1 MAVRDYM
8 LAIDFSGAGDFTGP
22 YDDVSSYLLDTYL
35 EVEYGRDT
43 PRADGPMVSGRL
55 GFSVNNLDKR
65 FSSAN
70 SASPIAGRVTSG
82 RRAKLSYGSTV
93 LLSGVTEG
101 VVVDPNHPADA
112 ATFEVLDAWGRPGAE
127 QLSTPLYTG
136 VRTGTAIGH
145 VLDAIGWTGAR
156 DIDNGSTHIPY
167 WWAEAEDAATAIDKL
182 VASEGPPA
190 VAYVQGG
197 TFVFRDRH
205 HRITRA
211 ASMTSQATFTGALST
226 AGPGG
231 AFRIGSKRVYD
242 DGLSHIANAA
252 TFAVEQRAPAADTV
266 VWSTDDPI
274 SLAANDSITLQAQA
288 ADPFYSATVAA
299 TTDGTVTATLSRTSG
314 RAVAVTL
321 TTGGAPAIVTRIA
334 ITATSLPVVRTVK
347 VTAEDAASI
356 ATYER
361 NEWPGEVPWANIYDA
376 QAIATRIV
384 AVYAQPRPAVTITVA
399 SLDASYLAQI
409 IARQISD
416 RITIR
421 DDDIGINTDYMIEK
435 ITHRITKLGVMHE
448 VTFGC
453 QVVDP
458 TQPANAFTFDV
469 AGKGFND
476 GAFSTAGIDSAANVF
491 RFDAAGQGF
500 NQGVFAS

>member
-1 MAVRDYM
+1 MAVRDYA
-8 LAIDFSGAGDFTGP
+8 LAIDFSGATDFTGP
-22 YDDVSSYLLDTYL
+22 YDDISSYLLDTHL
-35 EVEYGRDT
+35 EVSYGRDS
-43 PRADGPMVSGRL
+43 PRTDGPMASGRL
-55 GFSVNNLDKR
+55 AFSVDNRDKR

-70 SASPIAGRVTSG
+70 TASPLAGRVTPG
-82 RRAKLSYGSTV
+82 RRAELSLSSAV
-93 LLSGVTEG
+93 LLSGVVERVT
-101 VVVDPNHPADA
+101 VDANHPADA
-112 ATFEVLDAWGRPGAE
+112 ATFEVLDAWGRPGGE
-127 QLSTPLYTG
+127 QLSTPVYAG

-145 VLDAIGWTGAR
+145 VLDAIGWTGGR
-156 DIDNGSTHIPY
+156 DIDLGATHIPF
-167 WWAEAEDAATAIDKL
+167 WWAEGEDAATAIDKL

-190 VAYVQGG
+190 IAYVQGG

-211 ASMTSQATFTGALST
+211 ASVTSQATFTGALST

-231 AFRIGSKRVYD
+231 AFRIGSERIYD
-242 DGLSHIANAA
+242 DGLTHLANAA
-252 TFAVEQRAPAADTV
+252 TFSVGQRVPAFGTV

-274 SLAANDSITLQAQA
+274 SLAANDTVTLQAQA
-288 ADPFYSATVAA
+288 TEPFYGATVAA
-299 TTDGTVTATLSRTSG
+299 TVTGTATATLSRTSG
-314 RAVAVTL
+314 RVVTVTL
-321 TTGGAPAIVTRIA
+321 TTGGTPAIVTA
-334 ITATSLPVVRTVK
+334 VTITATSLPVVRTVK

-384 AVYAQPRPAVTITVA
+384 AVYAQPRPAVTFNIA

-409 IARQISD
+409 VARQIGD

-421 DDDIGINTDYMIEK
+421 DDDLGINADYMIEK
-435 ITHRITKLGVMHE
+435 ITHRITKLGVMHQ
-448 VTFGC
+448 VTFAC

-458 TQPANAFTFDV
+458 TQPANIFTFDV

-476 GAFSTAGIDSAANVF
+476 GLFGTAGIDSASNVF
-491 RFDAAGQGF
+491 RFDVAGQGF